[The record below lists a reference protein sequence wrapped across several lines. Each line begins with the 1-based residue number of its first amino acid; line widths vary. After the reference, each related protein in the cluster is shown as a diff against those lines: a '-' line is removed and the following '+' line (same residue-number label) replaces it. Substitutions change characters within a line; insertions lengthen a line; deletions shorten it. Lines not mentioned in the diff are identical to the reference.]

1 MLTMHEAL
9 LQWGRGF
16 KTAERGVARGPSA
29 RVRGFNGAAVLK
41 PRRGMSPPLASFG
54 DTMLQ
59 WGRGFKTAE
68 RSVLLLV
75 SKQVQCFNG
84 AAVLK
89 PRRGDLALAV
99 ALRLS
104 ASMGP
109 RF

>member
-1 MLTMHEAL
+1 
-9 LQWGRGF
+9 
-16 KTAERGVARGPSA
+16 
-29 RVRGFNGAAVLK
+29 
-41 PRRGMSPPLASFG
+41 MSPPLASFG

-99 ALRLS
+99 ELRLS

-109 RF
+109 RV